1 MKKLKKIGCKRF
13 KNLISEQGKNHTH
26 ALMNSEQRVLIDEK
40 VDAST
45 FKGKTDNNRIVEIKT
60 KQDILNQ
67 MVKVKVIKT
76 TDRRIY
82 GELI

>member
-1 MKKLKKIGCKRF
+1 
-13 KNLISEQGKNHTH
+13 
-26 ALMNSEQRVLIDEK
+26 MNSEQRVLIDEK
-40 VDAST
+40 VDDIT

-76 TDRRIY
+76 TDRRIT

>member
-1 MKKLKKIGCKRF
+1 
-13 KNLISEQGKNHTH
+13 
-26 ALMNSEQRVLIDEK
+26 VLIDEK
-40 VDAST
+40 FDDIT

-76 TDRRIY
+76 TDRRIT

>member
-1 MKKLKKIGCKRF
+1 M
-13 KNLISEQGKNHTH
+13 
-26 ALMNSEQRVLIDEK
+26 LIDEK
-40 VDAST
+40 VDDIT
-45 FKGKTDNNRIVEIKT
+45 FKGKTDNNRIVEIQT

-76 TDRRIY
+76 TDRRIT

>member
-1 MKKLKKIGCKRF
+1 MQEIQS
-13 KNLISEQGKNHTH
+13 LINEQGKNHTH

-40 VDAST
+40 VDDIT

-76 TDRRIY
+76 TDRRIT